1 MPAKSL
7 ADALLQNQ
15 SDAIVATDRAGS
27 ITFWNPAAERIFGFA
42 NSEAKGQSLDIII
55 PENARKRHWD
65 GYAKVME
72 TGESR
77 YGHGDVLAVPALTKD
92 GRRISVEFTIT
103 LMFDDSGKPSGT
115 VAIMRDV
122 SKNFEEKMQLR
133 KRVAELSRGGA

>member
-1 MPAKSL
+1 MPASSL

-15 SDAIVATDRAGS
+15 SDAIVATDRAGT

-42 NSEAKGQSLDIII
+42 SSEAVGKSLDIII

-65 GYAKVME
+65 GFTRVME

-77 YGHGDVLAVPALTKD
+77 YGHGDVLAVPALTRD

-103 LMFDDSGKPSGT
+103 LLFDDAGKPSGT
-115 VAIMRDV
+115 AAIMRDV
-122 SKNFEEKMQLR
+122 SKSFEEKLQLR
-133 KRVAELSRGGA
+133 KRVAELSRGA